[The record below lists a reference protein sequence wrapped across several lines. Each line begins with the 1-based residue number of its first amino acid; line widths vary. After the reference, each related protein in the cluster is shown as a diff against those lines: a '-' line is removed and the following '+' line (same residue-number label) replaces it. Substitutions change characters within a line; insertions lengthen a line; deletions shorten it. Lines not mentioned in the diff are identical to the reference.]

1 MDGNIASVSTIVP
14 DVPIT
19 FDECRDPDDVVYLAA
34 GDIAKARFIVSGNK
48 DLLVLKRYK
57 EIDIIL
63 PGEFIYLIKQIISV

>member
-1 MDGNIASVSTIVP
+1 MTLYI
-14 DVPIT
+14 
-19 FDECRDPDDVVYLAA
+19 LAA

-63 PGEFIYLIKQIISV
+63 PGEFIF